1 MILSH
6 DRLRQTAVFSLKIWI
21 FQENSLLLHQ
31 IIMSMMRKL
40 LHISAILALLLV
52 APVSASADPVYEAGV
67 LEYQDIEPTITYTQ
81 GVLYINGAEGKT
93 LEIVSLIGRKVMEK
107 QIDSPAQKFELNIPK
122 GCYIVKVGNVVR
134 KISVR

>member
-1 MILSH
+1 MSEPPEIE
-6 DRLRQTAVFSLKIWI
+6 VFSQKIWI
-21 FQENSLLLHQ
+21 FQKNSLLLHQ
-31 IIMSMMRKL
+31 IIISMMRKL

-52 APVSASADPVYEAGV
+52 SPVSASAAPNYEAGV
-67 LEYQDIEPTITYTQ
+67 LEYRDLEPSVTYAQ
-81 GVLYINGAEGKT
+81 GILYVNGGEGKT
-93 LEIVSLIGRKVMEK
+93 LEVISLTGRKVMEE

>member
-1 MILSH
+1 M
-6 DRLRQTAVFSLKIWI
+6 
-21 FQENSLLLHQ
+21 HQ

-93 LEIVSLIGRKVMEK
+93 LEIVSLTGRKVMEEK
-107 QIDSPAQKFELNIPK
+107 IDSPAQKFELNIPK

>member
-1 MILSH
+1 MSEPLEI
-6 DRLRQTAVFSLKIWI
+6 AVFSQKIWI
-21 FQENSLLLHQ
+21 FQKNSLLLHQ
-31 IIMSMMRKL
+31 IIISMMRKL

-52 APVSASADPVYEAGV
+52 SPVSASAAPNYEAGV
-67 LEYQDIEPTITYTQ
+67 LEYRDLEPSVTYAQ
-81 GVLYINGAEGKT
+81 GILYVNGGEGKT
-93 LEIVSLIGRKVMEK
+93 LEVISLTGRKVMEE

>member
-1 MILSH
+1 MSEPPEI
-6 DRLRQTAVFSLKIWI
+6 AVFSQKIWI
-21 FQENSLLLHQ
+21 FQKNSLLLHQ
-31 IIMSMMRKL
+31 IIISMMRKL

-52 APVSASADPVYEAGV
+52 SPVSASAAPNYEAGV
-67 LEYQDIEPTITYTQ
+67 LEYRDLELSVTYAQ
-81 GVLYINGAEGKT
+81 GILYVNGGEGKT
-93 LEIVSLIGRKVMEK
+93 LEVISLTGRKVMEE

>member
-1 MILSH
+1 MSEPPEIE
-6 DRLRQTAVFSLKIWI
+6 VFSQKIWI
-21 FQENSLLLHQ
+21 FQKNSLLLHQ
-31 IIMSMMRKL
+31 IIISMMRKL

-52 APVSASADPVYEAGV
+52 SPVSASAALNYEAGV
-67 LEYQDIEPTITYTQ
+67 LEYRDLEPSVIYAQ
-81 GVLYINGAEGKT
+81 GILYVNGGEGKT
-93 LEIVSLIGRKVMEK
+93 LEVISLTGRKVMEE

>member
-1 MILSH
+1 MSEPPEI
-6 DRLRQTAVFSLKIWI
+6 AVFSQKIWI
-21 FQENSLLLHQ
+21 FQKNSLLLHQ
-31 IIMSMMRKL
+31 IIISMMRKL

-52 APVSASADPVYEAGV
+52 SPVSASAAPNYEAGV
-67 LEYQDIEPTITYTQ
+67 LEYRDLEPSVTYAQ
-81 GVLYINGAEGKT
+81 GILYVNGGEGKT
-93 LEIVSLIGRKVMEK
+93 LEVISLTGRKVMEE

>member
-1 MILSH
+1 MSEPPEIE
-6 DRLRQTAVFSLKIWI
+6 VFSQKIWI
-21 FQENSLLLHQ
+21 FQKNSLLLHQ
-31 IIMSMMRKL
+31 IIISMMRKL

-52 APVSASADPVYEAGV
+52 SPVSASAAPNYEAGV
-67 LEYQDIEPTITYTQ
+67 LEYRDLEPSVIYAQ
-81 GVLYINGAEGKT
+81 GILYVNGGEGKT
-93 LEIVSLIGRKVMEK
+93 LEVISLTGRKVMEE

>member
-1 MILSH
+1 MTSEPPE
-6 DRLRQTAVFSLKIWI
+6 TAVFSLKIWI
-21 FQENSLLLHQ
+21 FQKNSLLLHQ
-31 IIMSMMRKL
+31 IIIPMMRKL

-52 APVSASADPVYEAGV
+52 APVSASAAPNYEAGV

-81 GVLYINGAEGKT
+81 GVLYVNGAEGKT
-93 LEIVSLIGRKVMEK
+93 LEVISLTGRKVMEER
-107 QIDSPAQKFELNIPK
+107 IDSPAQKFELNIPK

>member
-1 MILSH
+1 MSEPPEI
-6 DRLRQTAVFSLKIWI
+6 AVFSQKIWI
-21 FQENSLLLHQ
+21 FQKNSLLLHQ
-31 IIMSMMRKL
+31 IIISMMRKL

-52 APVSASADPVYEAGV
+52 SPVSASAAPNYEAGV
-67 LEYQDIEPTITYTQ
+67 LEYRDLEPSVTYAQ
-81 GVLYINGAEGKT
+81 GILYVNGGEGKT
-93 LEIVSLIGRKVMEK
+93 LEFISLTGRKVMEE